1 MNISELGKNIIGK
14 KCKIENNNLP
24 DDLKEKYKNF
34 LNQELI
40 IFDYDKNFYNNNT
53 INIYNPNTHEYIW
66 VHHKYLKLI

>member
-34 LNQELI
+34 LDQELI

-53 INIYNPNTHEYIW
+53 INI
-66 VHHKYLKLI
+66 